1 MKFSK
6 KEGRLID
13 NLMKNVVSVI
23 YTLIKML
30 ILKLFHLK
38 TFHFKLIER
47 FSPNTTIEIGKK
59 SKLFLGNKIR
69 AHSGTRIR
77 VRDNATVFV
86 GNDVAFNYNC
96 LITAKEKI
104 VIGDGCEIGPGVL
117 FYDHDHDVN
126 GHSIKEQLYKTEP
139 IVIGKN
145 VWIGANAII
154 LRGTQ
159 IGDNCVVAA
168 GTTVKGKYE
177 NDILIRNNNGIITSV
192 IKGRD

>member
-1 MKFSK
+1 M
-6 KEGRLID
+6 I
-13 NLMKNVVSVI
+13 NLMRNVISVV
-23 YTLIKML
+23 YSLIKMCV
-30 ILKLFHLK
+30 IKLFHIK

-59 SKLFLGNKIR
+59 SKLFLGNKVR

-77 VRDNATVFV
+77 VRNNAVVIIGDN
-86 GNDVAFNYNC
+86 VAFNYNC
-96 LITAKEKI
+96 IITAKEKI
-104 VIGDGCEIGPGVL
+104 FIGTGCEIGPGVL

-126 GHSIKEQLYKTEP
+126 GHNIQEQLYKTEP
-139 IVIGKN
+139 ITIGKN

-168 GTTVKGKYE
+168 GTIVKGKYK
-177 NDILIRNNNGIITSV
+177 NNILIRNNNCIVTSEIKGIIE
-192 IKGRD
+192 